1 MPLDHLL
8 RIVWG
13 WRWRLVLT
21 ASLMWLALGS
31 LVWTWPRGFVA
42 DAIIAPAESTS
53 MAASALVAPSPV
65 AIPRLFDTRP
75 GGNFGVYLGALRSA
89 EAASDLAAQTS
100 IIADMTKR
108 RAEGLLGAL
117 RGWLGLRIQAD
128 ADDVRGM
135 LESRLAVTQA
145 PGSLTW
151 TLALTWFD
159 RDLGLAMLRR
169 LHVFAEAKVRE
180 DLAAVT
186 DNRIGALRAAAA
198 AERDQFQ
205 RNALFEL
212 LAQQQRAALIVMAD
226 GAIAVRLVQAPA
238 VELRPSVPNRP
249 LLLILLAVA
258 CAAFCGMAAVTIALL
273 FPPAP
278 PVPAWA
284 APRARQPADAAE

>member
-8 RIVWG
+8 RTVWG
-13 WRWRLVLT
+13 WRWRLLL
-21 ASLMWLALGS
+21 AAGLMWLVLGS

-65 AIPRLFDTRP
+65 AVPRLFDTRP

-89 EAASDLAAQTS
+89 EAAADLAAHTP
-100 IIADMTKR
+100 IIAAMTAR
-108 RAEGLLGAL
+108 RAEGLTGML
-117 RGWLGLRIQAD
+117 RAWLGLRIQAD
-128 ADDVRGM
+128 ADDVRGL
-135 LESRLAVTQA
+135 LERRLAITQS

-169 LHVFAEAKVRE
+169 LHAFAEAKVRE

-186 DNRIGALRAAAA
+186 DSRISALRAAAA
-198 AERDQFQ
+198 AERDNFQ

-238 VELRPSVPNRP
+238 VELRASVPNRS
-249 LLLILLAVA
+249 LLLVLLAVA
-258 CAAFCGMAAVTIALL
+258 CAAFCGMAAVTLALL
-273 FPPAP
+273 FPPALP
-278 PVPAWA
+278 MPAWA
-284 APRARQPADAAE
+284 ERRTRQPADAAE